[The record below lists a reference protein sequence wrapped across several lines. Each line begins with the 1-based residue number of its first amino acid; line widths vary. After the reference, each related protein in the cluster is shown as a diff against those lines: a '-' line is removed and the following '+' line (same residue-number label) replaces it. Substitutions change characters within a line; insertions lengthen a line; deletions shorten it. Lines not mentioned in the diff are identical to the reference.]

1 VDADQDLVC
10 GRVASEGV
18 VPLLSSLGHVSQ
30 AVEGKTMAG
39 RFVRAQLVQDR
50 ECLAKGSL
58 AVTSTAHGARV
69 RLGVAC
75 HSITAH
81 PFLDQR
87 PLSPTRVAVFCRT
100 PVSATAV
107 LTGFVDRSHL
117 TPAFGTAS
125 DSHRADIN
133 EPRMSLEAR
142 RGSRGGS
149 HGLRWDLSA
158 EVGRIRWEPVLS
170 VVVAGGDSARVTSE
184 RIVALVLYDGCA
196 LLDWAGPVEV
206 LNTATLVSGGHGYR
220 CLLVSPHGDA
230 VRTGGGV
237 GVTVDAALT
246 DLARSNV
253 LVDTLLVAGGLAFEQ
268 IASDSEVIADLRRLA
283 SRSRRTTSVC
293 TGALILAAAG
303 LLDGY
308 RATTHWSWCAEL
320 ADNYPRV
327 DVEPDRV
334 YVSDRDRWTSA
345 GVSAGTD
352 LALALVEDDLGAE
365 VAHQVAGWLVVFV
378 RRPGGQAQFST
389 QLRAQPARSPAM
401 VELQRW
407 LPDNLRADLSVPGL
421 AARVA
426 LSERHF
432 ARVFRREIGMT
443 PAAFVEGLRV
453 EAARRLLGSTDLTVA
468 AVAAAVGIRHAETLH
483 RAFRRRLGT
492 TPDHYRQHFA
502 RAS

>member
-1 VDADQDLVC
+1 
-10 GRVASEGV
+10 
-18 VPLLSSLGHVSQ
+18 
-30 AVEGKTMAG
+30 
-39 RFVRAQLVQDR
+39 
-50 ECLAKGSL
+50 
-58 AVTSTAHGARV
+58 
-69 RLGVAC
+69 
-75 HSITAH
+75 
-81 PFLDQR
+81 
-87 PLSPTRVAVFCRT
+87 
-100 PVSATAV
+100 
-107 LTGFVDRSHL
+107 
-117 TPAFGTAS
+117 
-125 DSHRADIN
+125 
-133 EPRMSLEAR
+133 
-142 RGSRGGS
+142 
-149 HGLRWDLSA
+149 
-158 EVGRIRWEPVLS
+158 
-170 VVVAGGDSARVTSE
+170 
-184 RIVALVLYDGCA
+184 
-196 LLDWAGPVEV
+196 
-206 LNTATLVSGGHGYR
+206 
-220 CLLVSPHGDA
+220 
-230 VRTGGGV
+230 
-237 GVTVDAALT
+237 
-246 DLARSNV
+246 
-253 LVDTLLVAGGLAFEQ
+253 
-268 IASDSEVIADLRRLA
+268 LA

-352 LALALVEDDLGAE
+352 MALALVEDDLGAE